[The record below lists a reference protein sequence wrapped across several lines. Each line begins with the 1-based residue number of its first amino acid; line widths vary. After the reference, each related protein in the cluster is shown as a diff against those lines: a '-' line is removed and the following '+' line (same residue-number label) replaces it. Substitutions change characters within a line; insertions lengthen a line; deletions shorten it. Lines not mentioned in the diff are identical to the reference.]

1 MGLAHTTTSTSAIL
15 RSMLEKQE
23 REVDRRRHHDLLAL
37 SACPHLPSMRAAGFA
52 LVLHMAESSA
62 IKQSQPWEM
71 LHVASSS
78 RVAVEALEGSMEKP
92 AWVGSLQASTPSTIK
107 MVCWD

>member
-1 MGLAHTTTSTSAIL
+1 MGLAHTTTSTSASS
-15 RSMLEKQE
+15 RSMLEKRE
-23 REVDRRRHHDLLAL
+23 REVDRHRHHDLLAL

-52 LVLHMAESSA
+52 LVLHMAKSSA
-62 IKQSQPWEM
+62 FMQSQPWEM
-71 LHVASSS
+71 LASSS

>member
-62 IKQSQPWEM
+62 RWQSQPWEM
-71 LHVASSS
+71 LASSS

-107 MVCWD
+107 MVCWA